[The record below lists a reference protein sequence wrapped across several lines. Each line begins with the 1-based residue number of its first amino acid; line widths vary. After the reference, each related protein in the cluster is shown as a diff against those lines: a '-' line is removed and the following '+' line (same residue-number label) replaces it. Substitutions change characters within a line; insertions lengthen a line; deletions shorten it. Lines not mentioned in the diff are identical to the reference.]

1 MTKPHHNWPR
11 FWVPS
16 GKTIQLDGS
25 GFLYDPEDEHAIFY
39 YTDGQ
44 PDRLEQLVSTP
55 VAILLGEPGIGKSTV
70 LKEESKRLLAE
81 NKAYL
86 YRELNQYQSD
96 SRLIDDIFDSKEVQA
111 WKQGSYRLTL
121 LLDSLDECNLSI
133 SMVTRILAGQ
143 LESLPRERLNLRLTC
158 RTADWP
164 THFTDELR
172 VLWQGEDENSS
183 NLLGVFELAP
193 LRKKDVQRA
202 VLDRKLDA
210 DAFLHEIFLK
220 EIQPLA
226 SYPNTLNMLLGLFG
240 RPDGLPGQRADIYR
254 LGCEALAT
262 ERSTFRQESRHT
274 GKFSACQRMAV
285 AGRIAAQMVFGH
297 RSTIWRGDVLD
308 AETTD
313 LVEDDIVGGTER
325 AGEQDF
331 PVDIHILRET
341 IECALFSGR
350 DEQRTGFSH
359 QSYVEFLA
367 AWHLHSH
374 NLETQQAL
382 TLLCHPDDGRIPL
395 QHAETAI
402 WLASLN
408 KNIFTAMVATE
419 PLLLL
424 RADLS
429 DMAND
434 QKAQLTEKLL
444 DSFAAQTEFDTD
456 WSLRQHYRKLACPD
470 LAKQLRPYIVGKDMA
485 FAARRAAMAIAAAC
499 HVRELREDLVSIAL
513 DQKEKQ
519 QHRLNAI
526 DAVIDCADVQELA
539 SLRPLAMDNAGNDL
553 EDKLKVAVIPSLWPD
568 HISTKEVFEL
578 LLQAQSENCLDRLR
592 HSQEK
597 FLSQLVNDNLI
608 IALQWV
614 TDAGNNLGDYEVDC
628 FKDDIMVEAWKK
640 VDNPHV
646 LRAFTDT
653 VWVCLGRHEP
663 VFNRC
668 NGQEKNWFEQ
678 DSEKRRVVITALLE
692 AHSESV
698 KKSHSVSLAY
708 AEYQIILPE
717 DNFWLLS
724 FYQTSSD
731 PDLRAKLAKC
741 IDASVFWGVDIA
753 WFDALVTAACVD
765 APNTE
770 SPLADAIAS
779 YLEPIELDSEA
790 ARVCKDL
797 YAKQSAWRK
806 KRSRLLD
813 PPPSVRVEQA
823 LQEFESRKNT
833 AWMCLWKE
841 LSLPDE
847 AIRYPGKFDNVTKL
861 PGWLRATCSER
872 TRIVRCAE
880 TWVMKSPLS
889 QEDIFCFDN
898 RSSDLHTATYLAL
911 CLLSEESPQS
921 LVNVPGN
928 WPRWAELIVTFP
940 RDNQH
945 EPRRALLKQAYSNA
959 PAIVSGTFQN
969 LIDQDIS
976 ASRPLYRVRELAV
989 VWDGQIAEMLNKFLA
1004 KPGLTLSHV
1013 STLLDVLLKH
1023 DDEPAFEFARKLVMS
1038 PSPLVGPPN
1047 YPLILVAAQN
1057 LMAHQRQRGWPIV
1070 WEKMSMDFGFSKG
1083 LILGYASRSGRDGGF
1098 FTGFSVAQIAEL
1110 YFWLEEHFPVASDI
1124 HCPSDEIHQVT
1135 TVHDDVRWLCDN
1147 CLNYLSALGTQ
1158 SAIDALCSIS
1168 DHFPKRDWLKSLLN
1182 GTKQAFRRT
1191 SLQALS
1197 PSELVA
1203 YTRRQDARLA
1213 RSSNE
1218 LMDAVIFSLQQLQ
1231 KKLHGQTPL
1240 APFLW
1245 NIFENGDSGHPKS
1258 EDRFSDFIKHHLE
1271 IDLPTFV
1278 IDREVQIK
1286 NLREH
1291 GIGERTDLKIEAK
1304 DPEGRSLSVII
1315 ESKGCWNSGLL
1326 TAMKTQ
1332 LSERYLKFAPEACG
1346 IYLVGWFRCERW
1358 DGENKNSFK
1367 GTREELIHE
1376 LGTQAKALSGGKI
1389 CVSAF
1394 VLDAS
1399 Y

>member
-1 MTKPHHNWPR
+1 MSSSQMTKPHHNWPR
-11 FWVPS
+11 FWIPS
-16 GKTIQLDGS
+16 GKTIQLDSS

-44 PDRLEQLVSTP
+44 PDRLEQLGSTP
-55 VAILLGEPGIGKSTV
+55 VAILLGEPGIGKSTA
-70 LKEESKRLLAE
+70 LKEEFERLQAE
-81 NKAYL
+81 NEACL

-96 SRLIDDIFDSKEVQA
+96 SRLIDDIFGSKKVQA

-133 SMVTRILAGQ
+133 PTVTKILARQ
-143 LESLPRERLNLRLTC
+143 LGSLPRERLNLRLTC
-158 RTADWP
+158 RTADWSI
-164 THFTDELR
+164 HFTRKLR
-172 VLWQGEDENSS
+172 ELWQGEDENSS

-210 DAFLHEIFLK
+210 DAFLHEICLK

-240 RPDGLPGQRADIYR
+240 RPDGLPGQRAEIYR
-254 LGCEALAT
+254 LGCEALAK
-262 ERSTFRQESRHT
+262 ERSTFRQESRQT
-274 GKFSACQRMAV
+274 GRFSACQRMAV

-297 RSTIWRGDVLD
+297 RSTIWRDDVLD
-308 AETTD
+308 AVTTD
-313 LVEDDIVGGTER
+313 LVEGDVVGGTER
-325 AGEQDF
+325 ADGQDF
-331 PVDIHILRET
+331 PVDIHILWET

-367 AWHLHSH
+367 AWYLHSH

-408 KNIFTAMVATE
+408 KEIFTALVATE

-429 DMAND
+429 DMTD
-434 QKAQLTEKLL
+434 GQKAQLTEKLL

-456 WSLRQHYRKLACPD
+456 WSLRQHYRKLGYPD

-485 FAARRAAMAIAAAC
+485 FAARRVAMAIAAAC

-519 QHRLNAI
+519 QHRLNAV
-526 DAVIDCADVQELA
+526 DAVIDCADVHELA

-578 LLQAQSENCLDRLR
+578 LLHAQSENCLDRFR

-597 FLSQLVNDNLI
+597 FLSQLVNDDLI

-646 LRAFTDT
+646 LRVFADT

-678 DSEKRRVVITALLE
+678 DSEKRRAVIIALLE
-692 AHSESV
+692 AHSESA
-698 KKSHSVSLAY
+698 KKSNRRNLVD
-708 AEYQIILPE
+708 EDCQIILPE

-724 FYQTSSD
+724 CYESSSD
-731 PDLRAKLAKC
+731 PGLRAKLAKC
-741 IDASVFWGVDIA
+741 IDAFVSWDVDIA
-753 WFDALVTAACVD
+753 WFDALVTAACID

-770 SPLADAIAS
+770 SPLADVMAF

-823 LQEFESRKNT
+823 LQEFESGKNT

-847 AIRYPGKFDNVTKL
+847 AIRYPWKFDNITKL
-861 PGWLRATCSER
+861 PGWLRATCLER
-872 TRIVRCAE
+872 THIVRCAE
-880 TWVMKSPLS
+880 TWVMESPLS
-889 QEDIFCFDN
+889 QKDISCFDN
-898 RSSDLHTATYLAL
+898 RNSNSHTATYLAL

-928 WPRWAELIVTFP
+928 WSRWAELIVTFP
-940 RDNQH
+940 RDNKH
-945 EPRRALLKQAYSNA
+945 EPRRALLRQAYSNA

-989 VWDGQIAEMLNKFLA
+989 VWDGQIAGMLNKFLT

-1023 DDEPAFEFARKLVMS
+1023 GDEAAFEFAGKLIVS
-1038 PSPLVGPPN
+1038 AFSFVGPPN
-1047 YPLILVAAQN
+1047 YPLILVAAQSLVVHQLQKSWQIIWKKMLIDSYFGKE
-1057 LMAHQRQRGWPIV
+1057 LM
-1070 WEKMSMDFGFSKG
+1070 
-1083 LILGYASRSGRDGGF
+1083 LGYANRPGRYDRF
-1098 FTGFSVAQIAEL
+1098 FASFSEAQITEL

-1124 HCPSDEIHQVT
+1124 HYPSGKAQSTARDEVGQL
-1135 TVHDDVRWLCDN
+1135 RNN
-1147 CLNYLSALGTQ
+1147 CLDYLSGLGTQ
-1158 SAIDALCSIS
+1158 AAIDALCSIF
-1168 DHFPKRDWLKSLLN
+1168 DRFPERDWLKYLLN
-1182 GTKQAFRRT
+1182 EAKQVFRKT

-1197 PSELVA
+1197 PTELVT
-1203 YTRRQDARLA
+1203 YTRHRDARLA

-1218 LMDAVIFSLQQLQ
+1218 LMEAVVFSLQRLQ

-1245 NIFENGDSGHPKS
+1245 NIFENGNSGRPKS

-1278 IDREVQIK
+1278 IDREVQIE

-1291 GIGERTDLKIEAK
+1291 GIGKRTDLKIEAK
-1304 DPEGRSLSVII
+1304 DL
-1315 ESKGCWNSGLL
+1315 
-1326 TAMKTQ
+1326 
-1332 LSERYLKFAPEACG
+1332 
-1346 IYLVGWFRCERW
+1346 
-1358 DGENKNSFK
+1358 
-1367 GTREELIHE
+1367 
-1376 LGTQAKALSGGKI
+1376 
-1389 CVSAF
+1389 
-1394 VLDAS
+1394 
-1399 Y
+1399 